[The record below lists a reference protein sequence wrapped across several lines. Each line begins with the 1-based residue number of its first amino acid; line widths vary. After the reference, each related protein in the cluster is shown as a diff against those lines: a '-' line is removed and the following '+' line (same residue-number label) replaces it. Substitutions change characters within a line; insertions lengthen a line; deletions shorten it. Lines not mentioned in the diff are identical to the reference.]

1 MKKIDSLEE
10 LDKALGVKVAELTY
24 LAHNIELNVRFRQ
37 KTKPGQPGKFR
48 TIAAPSEKLKAIQR
62 RIKGHLLDDYKYPSY
77 CYGLGG
83 NTLKQHG
90 HRHSGKDTTVQVDLR
105 DFYPSIKHTAVYTM
119 WSQRFGYQHNVARLL
134 TKLTT
139 HNGCLQQGFPTS
151 SHIAAIVAEEYTQ
164 TIDVYCAEKG
174 FKFTQYIDDLNIS
187 GRNIDQRLLFK
198 TIIPMGRKYGLL
210 IKKSK
215 TKINARNKGKEVTG
229 VAVFEGRTRAAR
241 RIRQRAIR
249 ALKAYSTSPKGKLY
263 KRRVAGYRGFLN
275 HLSKRD
281 GKRYTKLKESI
292 VQASK

>member
-1 MKKIDSLEE
+1 MKKINSLEE
-10 LDKALGVKVAELTY
+10 LESVLGVRIAELTY
-24 LAHNIELNVRFRQ
+24 LAHNIASNVRFRQ

-48 TIAAPSEKLKAIQR
+48 TIAAPSDKLKVAQR
-62 RIKGHLLDDYKYPSY
+62 RIKEQLLDEYEYPPY

-105 DFYPSIKHTAVYTM
+105 DFYPSIKHAAVYTM
-119 WSQRFGYQHNVARLL
+119 WSQRFGYPHDVARLL

-151 SHIAAIVAEEYTQ
+151 SHIAAIAAKEYTQ
-164 TIDVYCAEKG
+164 AIDAYCTEKG

-187 GRNIDQRLLFK
+187 GCDIDQRFLFK
-198 TIIPMGRKYGLL
+198 TIIPIGREYGLL

-215 TKINARNKGKEVTG
+215 TKVNARNKGKEVTG
-229 VAVFEGRTRAAR
+229 VAVFQGRTRAAR

-249 ALKAYSTSPKGKLY
+249 ALKSYSISPKDELS

-275 HLSKRD
+275 HLNKRD
-281 GKRYTKLKESI
+281 GKRYAELRSDI
-292 VQASK
+292 